1 MAGNAMLYAAVG
13 FLAGM
18 VLGGKVRELIAQLP
32 PPLNVN
38 IPTFYASSYPATIDY
53 PATTATTLHASVDG
67 RDYDSALES
76 HINHIPID

>member
-1 MAGNAMLYAAVG
+1 MLYAAVG

-32 PPLNVN
+32 PPLNVD
-38 IPTFYASSYPATIDY
+38 IPSFYASYPATIDY
-53 PATTATTLHASVDG
+53 PQTTSTTLHASVDG

-76 HINHIPID
+76 HINHVPID